1 MDSPQDNGSSVPKRT
16 GSNMSGKRG
25 SQIFNLP
32 FLNFNNKKKH
42 SKDSVEKTNSFSS
55 KAKTVNGAQ
64 QQNGG
69 GGLPHSSTTNSVTT
83 TTPTKSIASG
93 TTSPASGS
101 VVIDKHDKD
110 EKGRMR
116 KMIEQGI
123 KFRRMESDLRAADIE
138 TAIQRSRY
146 GMIESIP
153 TDVVAPLES
162 LTETTLP
169 GTEVAFKARVHA
181 IRNMSSNLAFILLR
195 HQILT
200 VQGVIRSDSVNVTRH
215 MVRWAERIPIESIVF
230 VKGKVH
236 TPNEKLISTSYHD
249 IEITVSD
256 IFIVS
261 QPNIPLPF
269 HHYGAPSKFTND
281 LEEEAAG
288 HKSTP
293 GSASAS
299 ISSGESTYSAGGDDN
314 VVEEV
319 KHSRQQKVQAHVG
332 LAVRMANRVLD
343 LRSPCS
349 QSIFRVQAA
358 VAQAFR
364 TFLNG
369 QGFLEIHTPKLL
381 GGASESGASVF
392 NVNYFGRR
400 ACLAQSPQLF
410 KQMCICADFGRVY
423 EVGPVFRAENS
434 NTHRHLTEYT
444 GLDLEMELSG
454 TDYHEAM
461 MLIDALLKSI
471 FEKLMSQYR
480 VELDTIKKVFPIDD
494 FVWLPETPI
503 IEYTKGLQILIDSG
517 YVEENGAPPKV
528 DEDLSTRGEIRLG
541 ALIKE
546 KYGTDYYILDKFPA
560 KVRPFYTMPD
570 SKNVAASNS
579 FDIFVRGQEIISGGQ
594 RIHIADMLEGNL
606 AKLHIEAKGLEDYLE
621 SFRLAAPAH
630 AGCGIGLER
639 FVMLFLGLSDIRNA
653 SLFPRDPK
661 SLRETT
667 MHTDDLRHPE
677 ATTLSRKHAHE
688 NSEFPPP
695 LEKLIANYGDSSNT
709 SWLDDRFSIWRDTMT
724 GAAIGYSK
732 QGERAIVI
740 GNPLC
745 EVGQYPRVTS
755 NFLKDLKAQKLKP
768 VWMLVS
774 SDFESVLS
782 HSFNWNTLSCNV
794 ESRVKGEGSEAE
806 RKVRQAAKNDVKS
819 THFLRDEPV
828 PPEWKEKSDKK
839 IAEWQAHR
847 KEKGK
852 QVHLTNVAPWQDEA
866 HRDYFFI
873 TDAKDELCALV
884 ILAQLSSKHGYQIK
898 WALEFPDAP
907 SGAIEYGI
915 TTAMKA
921 YSSSAF
927 TFGASAVENL
937 IAGSNIRGVKAK
949 ALEST
954 YHGLVGSLHL
964 LNKADFRKKF
974 GASFDERLWICYP
987 RGGMGPRTIKSIL
1000 SFFGAG

>member
-1 MDSPQDNGSSVPKRT
+1 MDTQENGSSLPKRT

-25 SQIFNLP
+25 SQLFNLP
-32 FLNFNNKKKH
+32 FLHFNKKKP
-42 SKDSVEKTNSFSS
+42 SKDGE
-55 KAKTVNGAQ
+55 
-64 QQNGG
+64 
-69 GGLPHSSTTNSVTT
+69 
-83 TTPTKSIASG
+83 KSIASTPAIHQNG
-93 TTSPASGS
+93 SQPSSLDTSTASGPTSPSSTVHSSSDKGI
-101 VVIDKHDKD
+101 VVERGQMKKLV
-110 EKGRMR
+110 
-116 KMIEQGI
+116 EQGI
-123 KFRRMESDLRAADIE
+123 KFRRMESDLRAANVE
-138 TAIQRSRY
+138 TAVQRSRY
-146 GMIESIP
+146 GTIKELP
-153 TDVVAPLES
+153 TDSVAPLES

-195 HQILT
+195 HQIMT
-200 VQGVIRSDSVNVTRH
+200 VQGVIRSDNTNITRH

-230 VKGKVH
+230 VKGQVH
-236 TPNEKLISTSYHD
+236 TPKEKLISTSYHD
-249 IEITVSD
+249 VEITVSD
-256 IFIVS
+256 IFIVA
-261 QPNIPLPF
+261 QPTVPLPF
-269 HHYGAPSKFTND
+269 HHYGAPSKFSND
-281 LEEEAAG
+281 ADEPG
-288 HKSTP
+288 TTKSAP
-293 GSASAS
+293 NSKPAS
-299 ISSGESTYSAGGDDN
+299 ISSGESTYSAGGEDDD
-314 VVEEV
+314 VGEMV
-319 KHSRQQKVQAHVG
+319 KPSRQQTTQAHVG

-358 VAQAFR
+358 VATAFR
-364 TFLNG
+364 SYLND

-461 MLIDALLKSI
+461 MLIDSLLKSI
-471 FEKLMSQYR
+471 FAKLLKDYR

-494 FVWLPETPI
+494 FVWLPETLI
-503 IEYTKGLQILIDSG
+503 LEYTKGVQILIDSG

-541 ALIKE
+541 ALVKE
-546 KYGTDYYILDKFPA
+546 KFHTDYYILDKFPA

-570 SKNVAASNS
+570 SKNIAASNS
-579 FDIFVRGQEIISGGQ
+579 FDVFVRGQEIISGGQ
-594 RIHIADMLEGNL
+594 RIHLPEMLESNL
-606 AKLHIEAKGLEDYLE
+606 HKLHIEAKGLEDYLE

-639 FVMLFLGLSDIRNA
+639 FVMLFLGLTDIRNA
-653 SLFPRDPK
+653 SLFPRDPR

-677 ATTLSRKHAHE
+677 ATTLTRKHHHHSTETA
-688 NSEFPPP
+688 EFPPS

-709 SWLDDRFSIWRDTMT
+709 SWLDDRFTIWRDASS
-724 GAAIGYSK
+724 GAAVGYSK
-732 QGERAIVI
+732 QQERAIII

-745 EVGQYPRVTS
+745 EVGQYSRVAQE
-755 NFLKDLKAQKLKP
+755 FLKDIKALKLKP
-768 VWMLVS
+768 VWLLVS
-774 SDFESVLS
+774 TDFENVLS
-782 HSFNWNTLSCNV
+782 HNFNWNTLSCNV
-794 ESRVKGEGSEAE
+794 ESRVKGGESEAD
-806 RKVRQAAKNDVKS
+806 RKARQATKHDVKS
-819 THFLRDEPV
+819 IHFARGEPV
-828 PPEWKEKSDKK
+828 SPEWKQKCDKR
-839 IAEWQAHR
+839 IADWQASR

-852 QVHLTNVAPWQDEA
+852 QVHMTSVAPWQDEA
-866 HRDYFFI
+866 HRDYFLI
-873 TDAKDELCALV
+873 TDAKDEVCALV

-915 TTAMKA
+915 TTAMRL
-921 YSSSAF
+921 YPSSNF
-927 TFGASAVENL
+927 TFGASAVGDL

-954 YHGLVGSLHL
+954 YHSMVANFHL
-964 LNKADFRKKF
+964 LNKVDFRKKF
-974 GASFDERLWICYP
+974 GAASDERLWICYP
-987 RGGMGPRTIKSIL
+987 RGGMGPRTIKSIM
-1000 SFFGAG
+1000 SFFGA